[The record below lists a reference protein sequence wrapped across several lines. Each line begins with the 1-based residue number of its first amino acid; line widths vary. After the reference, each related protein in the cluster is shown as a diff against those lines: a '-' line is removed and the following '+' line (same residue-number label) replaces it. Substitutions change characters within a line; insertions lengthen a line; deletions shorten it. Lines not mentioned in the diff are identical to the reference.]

1 MSVSVQFAQAGS
13 PDKTKILRRLR
24 WLAVPLALILLV
36 GGVLQIVSP
45 PFDPFWFFRI
55 RGGWELCLGML
66 LLLPF
71 QRWAV
76 DRPRLWRRMFFLLLF
91 ASAVF
96 VFARIIGVL
105 FEARVVEAAG
115 GELGLPAWSGTLIF
129 FTLSQIPVIL
139 FLRFPDELE

>member
-1 MSVSVQFAQAGS
+1 LNVSAQPAQAGS
-13 PDKTKILRRLR
+13 PEKTKILRRLR
-24 WLAVPLALILLV
+24 WLALPLAVILV
-36 GGVLQIVSP
+36 AGGVLQMVAP
-45 PFDPFWFFRI
+45 PFEPPWFFRV
-55 RGGWELCLGML
+55 RGSLELFLGVL

-76 DRPRLWRRMFFLLLF
+76 ERPRTWKRMFFLLLF
-91 ASAVF
+91 ASALF

-129 FTLSQIPVIL
+129 FTLAQIPVIL